1 MKAVIRYSDLSRHR
15 SELMG
20 FAMLII
26 VMFHIFVPRQ
36 SAFFG
41 LHRIGNS
48 GVDIFLFLSGIG
60 MWYSWTKTANPSTLQ
75 FFKRRYARIYPA
87 WLIIALL
94 YYGNDYLTARQR
106 STSLTDLAGD
116 VLINWDYWL
125 SADYSFWYI
134 PAIMMLY
141 TLTPFYLRL
150 VIRHPVYRWLPV
162 LAIVWSVVVQWVPQ
176 VHAAVGHVE
185 AFWSRI
191 PIFFIGINLGQ
202 SVKENQ
208 RIEGHAVWMPAIV
221 FTATLAVS
229 IYLEQHYYGRY
240 PLFIERM
247 IYIPMVVSGCLLGG
261 SLFAYM
267 EKFLTGKCMNRAL
280 AFVGTVSLEIYLIHE
295 QFIHLHIR
303 KLALGYWPTFFL
315 VVVATLPL
323 AWLLSKIAI
332 YIEKTINR
340 KL

>member
-1 MKAVIRYSDLSRHR
+1 MKILIRYSDLSRHR

-41 LHRIGNS
+41 LHRLGNS

-75 FFKRRYARIYPA
+75 FFKRRFARIYPA
-87 WLIIALL
+87 WLITALL
-94 YYGNDYLTARQR
+94 FYGNDYLTVRQR

-116 VLINWDYWL
+116 VLFNWGYWL
-125 SADYSFWYI
+125 DADYSFWYI
-134 PAIMMLY
+134 PALMVLY
-141 TLTPFYLRL
+141 LLTPFYLRL
-150 VIRHPVYRWLPV
+150 IVRHPVYRWLPV
-162 LAIVWSVVVQWVPQ
+162 LAVVWSCVVQWVPA
-176 VHAAVGHVE
+176 VHGAVGHVE

-191 PIFFIGINLGQ
+191 PIFLIGINMGQ
-202 SVKENQ
+202 AVKERQ
-208 RIEGHAVWMPAIV
+208 AIEGGGVWMPAIA

-261 SLFAYM
+261 SLFAYV
-267 EKFLTGKCMNRAL
+267 EKFLAGQWQNRAL
-280 AFVGTVSLEIYLIHE
+280 AFVGTVSLETYLIHE
-295 QFIHLHIR
+295 HFVHVYIR
-303 KLALGYWPTFFL
+303 KLSLGYWPTFLL

-323 AWLLSKIAI
+323 AWLLSRLAKFVESKIL
-332 YIEKTINR
+332 KR
-340 KL
+340 